1 MNNNF
6 IRQDI
11 LLSKEEFDIL
21 PLKSHINVKCNH
33 CNQIFTRSKR
43 DILNDSLRKNIQI
56 FCSRKCRGL
65 FKSTIGSTQLI
76 CDQCHTTFYKTNSQ
90 ISKHNFCSQ
99 TCSGIYNATHK
110 THGYRRS
117 KLEIWIES
125 QLKSD
130 FSSLDIQFNTV
141 NIIDSELDIYIPSLR
156 LAFELNGIFHYEPIY
171 STIQFEKT
179 QNRDNQKLIKCYEQ
193 GIELC
198 VINTS
203 NQKHF
208 SEKSSQKYYDIIKQ
222 LIILNIGRAS
232 GN

>member
-11 LLSKEEFDIL
+11 LISKEEFDNL
-21 PLKSHINVKCNH
+21 SLKSHINVKCNH
-33 CNQIFTRSKR
+33 CNQIFVRSKR
-43 DILNDSLRKNIQI
+43 DILNDAIRKNIQI

-65 FKSTIGSTQLI
+65 FKSSIGSTQLI
-76 CDQCHTTFYKTNSQ
+76 CDQCHNVFSKINAQ

-99 TCSGIYNATHK
+99 TCAGIYNTNHK

-125 QLKSD
+125 QLNYD
-130 FSSLDIQFNTV
+130 FPSLNIQFNTT
-141 NIIDSELDIYIPSLR
+141 NSIYSELDIYIPSLR

-171 STIQFEKT
+171 STTQFEKI
-179 QNRDNQKLIKCYEQ
+179 QNRDKQKLIKCYEH

-198 VINTS
+198 VIDTS

-208 SEKSSQKYYDIIKQ
+208 TEKSSQKYYDIVKQ
-222 LIILNIGRAS
+222 LIIANIGRAS